1 MFIVLKCER
10 AQKELPRN
18 LGYYMQ
24 WFLKQYPPYQNVAN
38 YDMLLVTP
46 WTPITV
52 NPKYIPGN
60 HMWYS

>member
-24 WFLKQYPPYQNVAN
+24 WFLKQYPPY
-38 YDMLLVTP
+38 
-46 WTPITV
+46 
-52 NPKYIPGN
+52 
-60 HMWYS
+60 